1 MAVTKRTYARIDG
14 KDLYRHE
21 DTSIAYRR
29 LSEPTVWADEADNVT
44 SGYSVALGV
53 LALLA
58 TLGFIG
64 WLLFAIM

>member
-1 MAVTKRTYARIDG
+1 
-14 KDLYRHE
+14 
-21 DTSIAYRR
+21 
-29 LSEPTVWADEADNVT
+29 VWADEADNVT

-64 WLLFAIM
+64 WLLLAIM